1 VPSNSASPTNT
12 VDGIQAALDSNIK
25 TAFFKGAINMMR
37 SYAPENKIEMEKS
50 LFIGLDLGQAK
61 DFTALGIIE
70 CIRTVTNGGEK
81 NEITALN
88 CIHLQR
94 WQLRTSYPSIVADV
108 VKMINGLDPAL
119 SQGGKPVL
127 AIDATGV
134 GAPVVDLFKREK
146 INAEL
151 RPIQIVGGANVSS
164 EFGITRVPK
173 RDLVSVVQ
181 VGLQNR
187 TLKIA
192 AQLELSEVLSRELQ
206 NFTVKITDSANDVYG
221 AWREGTHDDLVLAVA
236 LALWSANKPPFRFS
250 ERAKQVFRSI

>member
-1 VPSNSASPTNT
+1 
-12 VDGIQAALDSNIK
+12 
-25 TAFFKGAINMMR
+25 MR
-37 SYAPENKIEMEKS
+37 RYEPEPQTIETEKA

-70 CIRTVTNGGEK
+70 CVRTITNGGDK
-81 NEITALN
+81 DEITQLN

-94 WQLRTSYPSIVADV
+94 WHLRTSYPAIVADV
-108 VKMINGLDPAL
+108 VRMINGLDPIL
-119 SQGGKPVL
+119 SPNGKPTL

-134 GAPVVDLFKREK
+134 GAPVVDLFKRER
-146 INAEL
+146 INANL
-151 RPIQIVGGANVSS
+151 KPIQIVGGANISE
-164 EFGITRVPK
+164 EFGMTRVPK

-181 VGLQNR
+181 VALQNR

-192 AQLELSEVLSRELQ
+192 SELAEAETLARELQ

-236 LALWSANKPPFRFS
+236 LALWTANKTPFRVG
-250 ERAKQVFRSI
+250 ERARQILCMLR

>member
-1 VPSNSASPTNT
+1 
-12 VDGIQAALDSNIK
+12 
-25 TAFFKGAINMMR
+25 MR
-37 SYAPENKIEMEKS
+37 RYEPEPETIETEKA

-70 CIRTVTNGGEK
+70 RVRTITDDGGK
-81 NEITALN
+81 DEITQLN

-94 WQLRTSYPSIVADV
+94 WQLRTSYPAIVADV
-108 VKMINGLDPAL
+108 VKMINSLKPYQSPDY
-119 SQGGKPVL
+119 KPVL

-151 RPIQIVGGANVSS
+151 RPIQIVGGANISE

-181 VGLQNR
+181 VALQNR

-192 AQLELSEVLSRELQ
+192 KELAEAETLARELQ

-221 AWREGTHDDLVLAVA
+221 AWRDGTHDDLVLAVA
-236 LALWSANKPPFRFS
+236 LALWIANRPVHIPQEPIGSS
-250 ERAKQVFRSI
+250 EEYTGW

>member
-1 VPSNSASPTNT
+1 MNRYETEPQITT
-12 VDGIQAALDSNIK
+12 
-25 TAFFKGAINMMR
+25 
-37 SYAPENKIEMEKS
+37 EKS
-50 LFIGLDLGQAK
+50 LFIGLDLGQSK
-61 DFTALGIIE
+61 DYSALGIIE
-70 CIRTVTNGGEK
+70 CVRSITADDEID
-81 NEITALN
+81 EITALN

-108 VKMINGLDPAL
+108 VKMINGLKQFQSPDY
-119 SQGGKPVL
+119 KPVL

-134 GAPVVDLFKREK
+134 GAPVVDLFKREQ

-151 RPIQIVGGANVSS
+151 KPIQIVGGSNVSS

-181 VGLQNR
+181 VALQNR

-192 AQLELSEVLSRELQ
+192 EQLPEAATLSQELQ

-236 LALWSANKPPFRFS
+236 LALWAANRPPFRVS
-250 ERAKQVFRSI
+250 KGLKRMLSRL

>member
-1 VPSNSASPTNT
+1 
-12 VDGIQAALDSNIK
+12 
-25 TAFFKGAINMMR
+25 MR
-37 SYAPENKIEMEKS
+37 RYEPESQTIETETS

-70 CIRTVTNGGEK
+70 CVRTITNGGDK
-81 NEITALN
+81 NEITQLN

-94 WQLRTSYPSIVADV
+94 WQLRTSYPAIVADV
-108 VKMINGLDPAL
+108 VKMINGLDPLL
-119 SQGGKPVL
+119 SPNGKPTL

-134 GAPVVDLFKREK
+134 GAPVVDLFKRER
-146 INAEL
+146 INANL
-151 RPIQIVGGANVSS
+151 KPIQIVGGSNVSE
-164 EFGITRVPK
+164 EFGMTRVPK

-181 VGLQNR
+181 VALQNR

-192 AQLELSEVLSRELQ
+192 SELAEAETLARELQ

-236 LALWSANKPPFRFS
+236 LALWTANKTPFRVG
-250 ERAKQVFRSI
+250 ERARNILKMLA

>member
-1 VPSNSASPTNT
+1 MRYEFDERETT
-12 VDGIQAALDSNIK
+12 VKEEK
-25 TAFFKGAINMMR
+25 T
-37 SYAPENKIEMEKS
+37 

-61 DFTALGIIE
+61 DFSALAIIE
-70 CIRTVTNGGEK
+70 AVRIATTTKKTNEK
-81 NEITALN
+81 PNCTNTKDEITQLN

-108 VKMINGLDPAL
+108 VQMINNLEPERIA
-119 SQGGKPVL
+119 GGKTVL

-151 RPIQIVGGANVSS
+151 VPIQIVGGANVS
-164 EFGITRVPK
+164 EENGMFRVPK

-187 TLKIA
+187 TLRIA
-192 AQLELSEVLSRELQ
+192 SGLNLAETLSRELQ
-206 NFTVKITDSANDVYG
+206 NFTVKITDAANDVYG

-236 LALWSANKPPFRFS
+236 LAVWKANQPIFRGLP
-250 ERAKQVFRSI
+250 ERRSVSYPVYW

>member
-1 VPSNSASPTNT
+1 
-12 VDGIQAALDSNIK
+12 
-25 TAFFKGAINMMR
+25 MR
-37 SYAPENKIEMEKS
+37 YGELEPQTIETEKS

-61 DFTALGIIE
+61 DFSALAIIE
-70 CIRTVTNGGEK
+70 CVRSVNTFNDK
-81 NEITALN
+81 DEITQLN

-94 WQLRTSYPSIVADV
+94 WRLRSPYPLIVTDV
-108 VKMINGLDPAL
+108 VKMINGLKAEL
-119 SQGGKPVL
+119 SPDYKPVL

-134 GAPVVDLFKREK
+134 GAPVVDLFKREN

-151 RPIQIVGGANVSS
+151 RPIQIVGGANISE
-164 EFGITRVPK
+164 EFGMTRVPK

-192 AQLELSEVLSRELQ
+192 NELAEAETLARELQ

-236 LALWSANKPPFRFS
+236 LAVWNANKEPLRVTRR
-250 ERAKQVFRSI
+250 ERELFAALAGNRY

>member
-1 VPSNSASPTNT
+1 
-12 VDGIQAALDSNIK
+12 
-25 TAFFKGAINMMR
+25 MR
-37 SYAPENKIEMEKS
+37 YDDRDTKRKITTTKIEKS

-61 DFTALGIIE
+61 DFSALAVIE
-70 CIRTVTNGGEK
+70 CVRTATTTDLEGKKPDCTNTSD
-81 NEITALN
+81 EINSLH

-94 WQLRTSYPSIVADV
+94 WNLRTSYPAIVADT
-108 VKMINGLDPAL
+108 VKMINGLDSAHSPDA
-119 SQGGKPVL
+119 QPVL

-134 GAPVVDLFKREK
+134 GAPVVDLFKREH

-151 RPIQIVGGANVSS
+151 VPIQIVGGANVSQ
-164 EFGITRVPK
+164 ENGMFRVPK

-192 AQLELSEVLSRELQ
+192 ESLNLAETLSRELQ
-206 NFTVKITDSANDVYG
+206 NFTVKITDAANDVYG

-236 LALWSANKPPFRFS
+236 LAVWKANQP
-250 ERAKQVFRSI
+250 VFRGLPERKSFSYHYDG